1 MIGQQIRRC
10 SPEQGFERG
19 SLVRFSYITRFFHA
33 AASEAKMPFGHEYVS
48 SDDVDS
54 GRSDYD
60 IASKCDRR
68 SMCPRGHNGNTS
80 SFFLVTWW
88 TIHNGLSHGR
98 SASPVSQKG
107 ARCPKEKRNAHVTLT
122 ALINRTRR
130 NGAINTARSR
140 GAHTGKQYPYLEN
153 TRSLPEQYVV
163 TGNTT
168 HTHEKQHS
176 LCSNQRICGSC
187 PRAIRRPSLT
197 AMSHE
202 HYCLGRP
209 RKRLR
214 GSNKMPRTG
223 QRAGVQRCQAH

>member
-1 MIGQQIRRC
+1 M
-10 SPEQGFERG
+10 
-19 SLVRFSYITRFFHA
+19 
-33 AASEAKMPFGHEYVS
+33 
-48 SDDVDS
+48 DS

-153 TRSLPEQYVV
+153 TRSLPEQYCKLLRGTRPTRTKNSTACV
-163 TGNTT
+163 
-168 HTHEKQHS
+168 
-176 LCSNQRICGSC
+176 QRIRGSC

-223 QRAGVQRCQAH
+223 QRAGVRRCQAR